1 MCHAVK
7 AGNNKLAKL
16 RVHIAPVGFEIDRIV
31 LPATEMKADRVWLI
45 RHYRPREEN
54 AAKFIGST
62 KKRLEDAKMEVLVKD
77 ADRTSLFKMLGA
89 VREIFEKEG
98 GENNELYVNASSGS
112 KIQAIACM
120 MACMTFNEFGATPY
134 YAVPKE
140 YRPKDSDEVSTG
152 LRSIQDL
159 PKYIMRRPSDDLV
172 KALKIVISSED
183 GKITKKKLAELAEK
197 EGIIKAG
204 GKDENLSQSRFASLE
219 TNVIRPLEEWKFIRV
234 SRVGRNRVVE
244 ATKEGS
250 DAAEFLVGGDLVG
263 PVA

>member
-1 MCHAVK
+1 MSTDNAR
-7 AGNNKLAKL
+7 LAKL
-16 RVHIAPVGFEIDRIV
+16 RVHIAPVGFETDRIV

-45 RHYRPREEN
+45 QHYRPHEEN
-54 AAKFIGST
+54 AAKFIGRT
-62 KKRLEDAKMEVLVKD
+62 KKRLEDRKMEVIVKD

-89 VREIFEKEG
+89 VREIFEKERT
-98 GENNELYVNASSGS
+98 ENNELYVNVSSGS

-140 YRPKDSDEVSTG
+140 YRPQDSDEVSTG
-152 LRSIQDL
+152 LKLIQDL
-159 PKYIMRRPSDDLV
+159 PRYVMRRPSDDLV
-172 KALKIVISSED
+172 KALKIVVSSNG
-183 GKITKKKLAELAEK
+183 GKITKKEMAELAEA

-204 GKDENLSQSRFASLE
+204 GKDENRSQSIFASLE
-219 TNVIRPLEEWKFIRV
+219 TNVIRPLLEEWKFVSV

-244 ATKEGS
+244 ATKEGRN
-250 DAAEFLVGGDLVG
+250 AAEFLIGGDLAD